1 MVKVVD
7 NYVLERQIG
16 KGQFGEV
23 YKSYNKLTG
32 EDIAVKTINRSSLKG
47 KFYELL
53 ENEIK
58 VLRSC
63 NNVNIIKLYDIKKT
77 KNNIYLMLEYCNEG
91 DLMGYL
97 KEKSRLTEDEAVDFL
112 IQILNAFRTLVK
124 NKIMHRDFKLAN
136 ILKHNGTIKIADF
149 GFAKLLGN
157 DTLATTTLGSPLN
170 MAPEVLEG
178 KSYNNKADIWSVGTC
193 LYELLVGKPP
203 YTAKNVQELLQNIK
217 TKPLKFPKG
226 ITISA
231 VLEEAIRAM
240 LTVDPVK
247 RIDWDDLFNHPVNH
261 FLEDKIMK
269 EFAQTMSGEQDNLK
283 ASRFYVKNNKV
294 IDHVADIEKKEDIN
308 QYTIDLAKHKS
319 SSGKDD
325 EVAGYMGKVIKRQE
339 ERSEVTAMSEKP
351 EPQTPKA
358 GQEGDN
364 DTTAVDLANEPVTER
379 EKTIKIF
386 KTNSSR
392 LLHERNKYVFLASVA
407 EDAISLA
414 LVTKL
419 NFSEMVGFVLIKK
432 LFFMIGELKEILEKK
447 QNIFKLEL
455 WDEYVVSKDYSK
467 IYVYISKEFDVFRVY
482 YDSMHDNV
490 RKNCEKVDLNSEFV
504 NRALKVESKDGLE
517 QIYRETLVKYSRQVN
532 EGMENKS
539 IPVDTARLIHLNQVL
554 DCLHLESTFAFKLK
568 DDKQFNFK
576 LFYEDLANE
585 PVDKLRDLAKQK
597 LQSASF

>member
-23 YKSYNKLTG
+23 YKSYNKVTG
-32 EDIAVKTINRSSLKG
+32 EDIAVKTINRASLKG

-63 NNVNIIKLYDIKKT
+63 NNINIIKLHDIKKT

-97 KEKSRLTEDEAVDFL
+97 KEKGRLTEDEAIDFF
-112 IQILNAFRTLVK
+112 IQILNAFKTLVK

-157 DTLATTTLGSPLN
+157 ETLASTTLGSPLN
-170 MAPEVLEG
+170 MAPEVLQA
-178 KSYNNKADIWSVGTC
+178 KSYDNKADIWSVGTC

-203 YTAKNVQELLQNIK
+203 YTAKNIQELISNIN

-226 ITISA
+226 ISISP
-231 VLEEAIRAM
+231 VVEQVIRQMLVVNPSQRISWEE
-240 LTVDPVK
+240 
-247 RIDWDDLFNHPVNH
+247 LFSHEVNH

-269 EFAQTMSGEQDNLK
+269 EFEQTMGGKEDNLK
-283 ASRFYVKNNKV
+283 ASMFYVKNNKV
-294 IDHVADIEKKEDIN
+294 IDHVADIEKKQEIN
-308 QYTIDLAKHKS
+308 EYTYDLAKHAQ
-319 SSGKDD
+319 G
-325 EVAGYMGKVIKRQE
+325 AKVGDFKGNLVKRQQ
-339 ERSEVTAMSEKP
+339 ERSEEQIQEKTP
-351 EPQTPKA
+351 EIDSTKNETLMEDDA
-358 GQEGDN
+358 
-364 DTTAVDLANEPVTER
+364 DLATKKETDR
-379 EKTIKIF
+379 ELQIKIF

-407 EDAISLA
+407 EDAISLS
-414 LVTKL
+414 LITKM

-447 QNIFKLEL
+447 KNIFKLEL
-455 WDEYVVSKDYSK
+455 WEQYTQSKDYHK
-467 IYVYISKEFDVFRVY
+467 IYIYISKEYDVFRVY
-482 YDSMHDNV
+482 YDSMHENV
-490 RKNCEKVDLNSEFV
+490 RKNCTKADMNTEFV
-504 NRALKVESKDGLE
+504 QRALMVDSKDGLE
-517 QIYRETLVKYSRQVN
+517 EIYHETLYKYARQVN
-532 EGMENKS
+532 EGMNMKA
-539 IPVDTARLIHLNQVL
+539 IPADTQRLIHLNQVI
-554 DCLHLESTFAFKLK
+554 DCLNLETTFTFKMK

-576 LFYEDLANE
+576 LFYEEMANLPPE
-585 PVDKLRDLAKQK
+585 QLKEMASSKLNYFK
-597 LQSASF
+597 

>member
-1 MVKVVD
+1 MVGKVVD

-23 YKSYNKLTG
+23 YKSYNKVTG
-32 EDIAVKTINRSSLKG
+32 EDIAVKTINRQSLKG

-63 NNVNIIKLYDIKKT
+63 NNINIIKLHDIKKT

-97 KEKSRLTEDEAVDFL
+97 KEKGRLTEDEAIDFF
-112 IQILNAFRTLVK
+112 IQILNAFKTLVK

-157 DTLATTTLGSPLN
+157 ENLASTTLGSPLN
-170 MAPEVLEG
+170 MAPEVLQG

-203 YTAKNVQELLQNIK
+203 YTAKNIQELIQNIN
-217 TKPLKFPKG
+217 TKPLRFPKG
-226 ITISA
+226 ISISPI
-231 VLEEAIRAM
+231 VEEVIRAM
-240 LTVDPVK
+240 LVVDPNK
-247 RIDWDDLFNHPVNH
+247 RIDWEDLFSHPVNH

-269 EFAQTMSGEQDNLK
+269 EFEQTMGGKEDNLK
-283 ASRFYVKNNKV
+283 ASMFYVKNNKV
-294 IDHVADIEKKEDIN
+294 IDHVADIEKKQEIN
-308 QYTIDLAKHKS
+308 EYTYDLAKHAP
-319 SSGKDD
+319 GD
-325 EVAGYMGKVIKRQE
+325 KVGDFKGHLVKRQS
-339 ERSEVTAMSEKP
+339 ERSEEQMSEKP
-351 EPQTPKA
+351 SLN
-358 GQEGDN
+358 DN
-364 DTTAVDLANEPVTER
+364 TKNETLMEDDADLATKKETDR
-379 EKTIKIF
+379 EVQIKVF

-407 EDAISLA
+407 EDAISLS
-414 LVTKL
+414 LITKM

-447 QNIFKLEL
+447 KNIFKLEL
-455 WDEYVVSKDYSK
+455 WDQYAVSKDYHK
-467 IYVYISKEFDVFRVY
+467 IYVYISKEYDVFRVY
-482 YDSMHDNV
+482 YDSMHENV
-490 RKNCEKVDLNSEFV
+490 RKNCTKADMNTEFV
-504 NRALKVESKDGLE
+504 QKALMIDSKDGLE
-517 QIYRETLVKYSRQVN
+517 EIYQETLYKYAKQVN
-532 EGMENKS
+532 EGMNMKT
-539 IPVDTARLIHLNQVL
+539 IPADTQRLIHLNQVI
-554 DCLHLESTFAFKLK
+554 DCLNLETTFTFKMK

-576 LFYEDLANE
+576 LFYEELANL
-585 PVDKLRDLAKQK
+585 PPDQLKDMAASKLNYFK
-597 LQSASF
+597 